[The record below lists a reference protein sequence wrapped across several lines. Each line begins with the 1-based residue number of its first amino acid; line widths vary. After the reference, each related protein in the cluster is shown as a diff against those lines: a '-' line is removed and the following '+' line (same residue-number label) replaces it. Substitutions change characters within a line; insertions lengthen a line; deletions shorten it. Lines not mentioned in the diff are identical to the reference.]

1 METLM
6 SKPTTKP
13 DAPEAGVELTDE
25 QLRGV
30 SGGNSIDKI
39 PNIRTPKFGPAAS
52 ISQGEVNSDQTDNN
66 LP

>member
-1 METLM
+1 MTKQDMEK
-6 SKPTTKP
+6 SGATKTK
-13 DAPEAGVELTDE
+13 AGLTDE
-25 QLRGV
+25 ELSNV

-39 PNIRTPKFGPAAS
+39 PNIRTPKFGPASS

>member
-1 METLM
+1 MN
-6 SKPTTKP
+6 KPTTKTE
-13 DAPEAGVELTDE
+13 APEAGTELTDE